1 MRRKPTI
8 GPIFLQDC
16 LPESAFS
23 TTRRRR
29 KKMKGTNCLRWLQ
42 VLVIVVLF
50 FSLSPTADAADP
62 YPTRPITMIVGY
74 APGGSTD
81 LIMRALSETAGK
93 ILNQP
98 VAVVYKPGGA
108 SSVSLSLLK
117 GEKPDGY
124 TIGLMAVGGVR
135 ATLLQKLT
143 YDPIG
148 DFTHIMQFGEY
159 QFGMGVAAGSPWKT
173 IDQFVQHAKANPG
186 KIRYA
191 HPGVGSGGYLAM
203 ERLAM
208 ETGIKWSSL
217 PYEGDSQVIT
227 ALMGGHVDAGTGA
240 AGGWKDYVDG
250 GKVRMLAL
258 FTEKRAG
265 NFPDVPTLAE
275 GYRIVMPGPMGIV
288 GPKGLPDSISTK
300 LHDTFK
306 KCMENPTFITT
317 AQKFG
322 ISDVYRSSQDFK
334 KYLRTMID
342 EDVEMIQKLGLRK

>member
-1 MRRKPTI
+1 MNGI
-8 GPIFLQDC
+8 Y
-16 LPESAFS
+16 
-23 TTRRRR
+23 
-29 KKMKGTNCLRWLQ
+29 CLRWLQ
-42 VLVIVVLF
+42 VMVALVLF
-50 FSLSPTADAADP
+50 FSLSPTPYAADS
-62 YPTRPITMIVGY
+62 YPTRPITMIMGY
-74 APGGSTD
+74 APGGPTD

-124 TIGLMAVGGVR
+124 TVGLMAVGGVR

-143 YDPIG
+143 YDPIE

-159 QFGMGVAAGSPWKT
+159 QFGMAVAAGSPWKT
-173 IDQFVQHAKANPG
+173 IDQFVQYAKSNPG
-186 KIRYA
+186 KIRYS
-191 HPGVGSGGYLAM
+191 HPGVGSGGHLGM
-203 ERLAM
+203 ERLAA
-208 ETGIKWSSL
+208 EAGIKWSSL

-240 AGGWKDYVDG
+240 AGGWKDYVDS
-250 GKVRMLAL
+250 GKLRLLAI

-275 GYRIVMPGPMGIV
+275 GYKIVMPGPMGIV
-288 GPKGLPDSISTK
+288 GPKGLPESVSTK
-300 LHDTFK
+300 LHDTFR

-322 ISDVYRSSQDFK
+322 ISDVYRSPQDYK
-334 KYLRTMID
+334 KYLRAMVD
-342 EDVEMIQKLGLRK
+342 EDVKMIQKLGLAK

>member
-1 MRRKPTI
+1 MNGI
-8 GPIFLQDC
+8 Y
-16 LPESAFS
+16 
-23 TTRRRR
+23 
-29 KKMKGTNCLRWLQ
+29 CLRWLQ
-42 VLVIVVLF
+42 VMAALVLF
-50 FSLSPTADAADP
+50 FSLSPTPYAADS
-62 YPTRPITMIVGY
+62 YPTRPITMIMGY
-74 APGGSTD
+74 APGGPTD

-124 TIGLMAVGGVR
+124 TVGLMAVGGVR

-143 YDPIG
+143 YDPIE

-159 QFGMGVAAGSPWKT
+159 QFGMAVAAGSPWKT
-173 IDQFVQHAKANPG
+173 IDQFVQYARSNPG

-191 HPGVGSGGYLAM
+191 HPGVGSGGHLGM
-203 ERLAM
+203 ERLAA
-208 ETGIKWSSL
+208 EAGIKWSSL

-240 AGGWKDYVDG
+240 AGGWKDYVDS
-250 GKVRMLAL
+250 GKLRLLAI

-275 GYRIVMPGPMGIV
+275 GYKIVMPGPMGIV
-288 GPKGLPDSISTK
+288 GPKGLPESVSTK
-300 LHDTFK
+300 LHDTFR

-322 ISDVYRSSQDFK
+322 ISDVYRSPQDYK
-334 KYLRTMID
+334 KYLRAMVD
-342 EDVEMIQKLGLRK
+342 EDVKMIQKLGLAK